1 MELLEMTEVP
11 GWEARQKAGMH
22 AGFPVVGPELP
33 SPADRCIIGLFRETE
48 NVAVTATATA
58 DKTGAVTGSSWSG
71 PAYNGQVLVP
81 VTIVPLAITKRI
93 FTSIS
98 MALWGIARAS
108 LTALSGED
116 AHEA

>member
-1 MELLEMTEVP
+1 MGGLLSAASTNVREHGP
-11 GWEARQKAGMH
+11 LQGIPHSGM
-22 AGFPVVGPELP
+22 ELP

-48 NVAVTATATA
+48 NVAVTATAAA
-58 DKTGAVTGSSWSG
+58 DKTGAVMRSSWSG
-71 PAYNGQVLVP
+71 PANNGQVPVP

-108 LTALSGED
+108 LPALSGGD